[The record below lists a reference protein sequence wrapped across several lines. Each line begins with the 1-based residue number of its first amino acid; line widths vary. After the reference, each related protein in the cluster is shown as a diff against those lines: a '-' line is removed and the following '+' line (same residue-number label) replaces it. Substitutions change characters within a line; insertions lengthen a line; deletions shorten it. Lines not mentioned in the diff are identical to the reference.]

1 MPLPSPALT
10 LIAMAAS
17 VWLAGCSA
25 VANPTATER
34 ADIVAKARAIDGDTY
49 SIDLRLSGVDA
60 PERRQEC
67 QNDRGCYPCG
77 KLAQDRAAKLLRG
90 KQAEVLLTGDTTYGR
105 PVAVVRVAGRDVGEV
120 LIRDG
125 HAVPA
130 LRYLRSESDR
140 GRRYSEAHAEALAAR
155 RGVHAGPW
163 VQPERWRRGDR
174 LACER

>member
-10 LIAMAAS
+10 LVAISAS

-25 VANPTATER
+25 AAIPTEPDR
-34 ADIVAKARAIDGDTY
+34 ADIVAKARAIDGDTV
-49 SIDLRLSGVDA
+49 SLDVRLSAVDA
-60 PERRQEC
+60 VERRQLC
-67 QNDRGCYPCG
+67 QNERGCYPCG
-77 KLAQDRAAKLLRG
+77 KLAQDWAAKLLRG
-90 KQAEVLLTGDTTYGR
+90 QQAEILLTGDTTYGR
-105 PVAVVRVAGRDVGEV
+105 PVAVVRVAGRDLGEV

-130 LRYLRSESDR
+130 LRYLRSEPDR

-163 VQPERWRRGDR
+163 IQPDRWRRGDR